1 MTKSA
6 NIRKRRAQRLRGRPR
21 DEDCERTESGR
32 KSRARAPSEDP
43 RKTALEARQRVYGVS
58 ADDAGQPEAGSVLGR
73 LYLAQ
78 AIDEAMFEAGKRY
91 HKLQTN
97 AVRALTG
104 PASLAK
110 GGNGGCGGD
119 EISPDWV
126 DWATGVIGKY
136 RAFRAAL
143 VDINAMN
150 TVEVVVVHDMV
161 PLPEMLPALT
171 EGLDS
176 LVQKFGIL
184 RAKAA

>member
-6 NIRKRRAQRLRGRPR
+6 NIRKRRQQRTRGRPR

-32 KSRARAPSEDP
+32 KSRARAPQEDP

-91 HKLQTN
+91 LALHTN
-97 AVRALTG
+97 ALRALDG

-119 EISPDWV
+119 VISDDWV
-126 DWATGVIGKY
+126 AWAFAVTSHY
-136 RAFRAAL
+136 RVMRAAL
-143 VDINAMN
+143 AHIGVVD
-150 TVEVVVVHDMV
+150 TVESIAVYDME
-161 PLPEMLPALT
+161 PLPAMLPLLDD
-171 EGLDS
+171 GLS
-176 LVQKFGIL
+176 LLVQKFGIL
-184 RAKAA
+184 RSKAA